1 MTLKIFEY
9 IERAFNSIFYRNK
22 REIYPKEFIRRISEK
37 SLSEGTLNFSTPE
50 YLENGVYLSIKDRN
64 GLMDYIKNRNSKN
77 NLKERINLEEKV
89 SLEEP
94 KYSKKEE
101 NEQQSNKKFPFEYG
115 FEKTREFLKENYLKS
130 KNIYDS
136 ISLKFS
142 EKYSGWKYFSSG
154 NELNFIFGKT

>member
-1 MTLKIFEY
+1 MTSKIFEY
-9 IERAFNSIFYRNK
+9 LRRAFYSVFYRN
-22 REIYPKEFIRRISEK
+22 ESETYSKEFIRRISERK
-37 SLSEGTLNFSTPE
+37 LSEGAFRFFSPE

-64 GLMDYIKNRNSKN
+64 GLIDYIKNRNSKN
-77 NLKERINLEEKV
+77 NLEKIKNLEEKV
-89 SLEEP
+89 NLEEP

-101 NEQQSNKKFPFEYG
+101 NEQQSNKKFTFEYG

-142 EKYSGWKYFSSG
+142 EKYLGWKYFSSG